1 VNKVISA
8 LFLSLSPI
16 TRKVLVATITLI
28 CLAVP
33 AITTVS
39 LIYWLRPWR
48 LVETLWLLGIG
59 LMIATLLSIRLSQR
73 RLLLITSWGH
83 DHRLGHGNLQESQ
96 LAKVDS
102 DAKEGVGRNDD
113 QGRIVTIY
121 YIVTDNPSQ
130 VPQ

>member
-1 VNKVISA
+1 MSVPGFSRRSRR
-8 LFLSLSPI
+8 SLDG
-16 TRKVLVATITLI
+16 AE
-28 CLAVP
+28 LAKRNP
-33 AITTVS
+33 GS
-39 LIYWLRPWR
+39 
-48 LVETLWLLGIG
+48 
-59 LMIATLLSIRLSQR
+59 S
-73 RLLLITSWGH
+73 GH